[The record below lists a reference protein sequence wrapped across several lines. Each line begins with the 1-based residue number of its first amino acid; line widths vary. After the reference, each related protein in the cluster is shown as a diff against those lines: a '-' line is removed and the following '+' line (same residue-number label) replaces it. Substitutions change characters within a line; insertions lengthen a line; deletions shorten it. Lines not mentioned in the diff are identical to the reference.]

1 MTSPS
6 SRLTASAFALIAGAL
21 VAAQARVNSQLAVEV
36 ESGIFAALLSFGVGL
51 VVIAFA
57 MLLRRENQKNLL
69 LVWKGIKNRSIPFYL
84 AIAGAIGGFFVI
96 VQSSIAGLI
105 GISLFSVGVVT
116 GTSLSAIILD
126 GRGMLGLERR
136 TIGAL
141 RVAGTLLAIA
151 GLIVA
156 GDFSNYA
163 FDPLILLAFVAGF
176 SIGFQQAMNGYFGR
190 LANSAVIPTLF
201 NFVAGGLFILIALF
215 VFEGGR
221 IPETL
226 PTNPILYLGGLAG
239 VIFIFVQTVV
249 LPKIGALTMGIAML
263 VGQLVG
269 SVLLDVF
276 VPIAQRDVTISTLL
290 GIVLAMI
297 GAALVAKR

>member
-1 MTSPS
+1 MTSS
-6 SRLTASAFALIAGAL
+6 TSRLTAGIAALVAGGL
-21 VAAQARVNSQLAVEV
+21 VAAQARVNSELAAEV
-36 ESGIFAALLSFGVGL
+36 NSGIFAALISFGVGL
-51 VVIAFA
+51 VIISLATA
-57 MLLRRENQKNLL
+57 LRQENRKNLKEVL
-69 LVWKGIKNRSIPFYL
+69 SGLRAKSIPFYL

-96 VQSSIAGLI
+96 VQSSVAGLI

-116 GTSLSAIILD
+116 GTSFSAIILD
-126 GRGMLGLERR
+126 GRGMLGLEKRL
-136 TIGAL
+136 IGPL
-141 RVAGTLLAIA
+141 RIFGTLLAIA
-151 GLIVA
+151 GLVVA

-190 LANSAVIPTLF
+190 LAKSAVIPTLF
-201 NFVAGGLFILIALF
+201 NFIAGGLFIVLALL
-215 VFEGGR
+215 VLEGGR
-221 IPETL
+221 IPESL
-226 PTNPILYLGGLAG
+226 PSNPVLYLGGIVG

-269 SVLLDVF
+269 SVLLDIF
-276 VPIAQRDVTISTLL
+276 TPIASRDVTLSTLF

>member
-1 MTSPS
+1 MTSS
-6 SRLTASAFALIAGAL
+6 TSRLTAGIAALVAGGL
-21 VAAQARVNSQLAVEV
+21 VAAQARVNSELAAEV
-36 ESGIFAALLSFGVGL
+36 NSGIFAALISFGVGL
-51 VVIAFA
+51 VIISLATA
-57 MLLRRENQKNLL
+57 LRQENRKNLKEVISGL
-69 LVWKGIKNRSIPFYL
+69 RAKSIPFYL

-96 VQSSIAGLI
+96 VQSSVAGLI

-116 GTSLSAIILD
+116 GTSFSAIILD
-126 GRGMLGLERR
+126 GRGMLGLEKRL
-136 TIGAL
+136 IGPL
-141 RVAGTLLAIA
+141 RIFGTLLAIA
-151 GLIVA
+151 GLVVA

-190 LANSAVIPTLF
+190 LAKSAVIPTLF
-201 NFVAGGLFILIALF
+201 NFIAGGLFIVLALL
-215 VFEGGR
+215 VLEGGR
-221 IPETL
+221 IPESL
-226 PTNPILYLGGLAG
+226 PSNPVLYLGGIVG

-249 LPKIGALTMGIAML
+249 LPKVGALTMSIAML

-269 SVLLDVF
+269 SVLLDIF
-276 VPIAQRDVTISTLL
+276 TPIASRDVTLSTLF

>member
-1 MTSPS
+1 MTSSS
-6 SRLTASAFALIAGAL
+6 SRLTAGIAALVAGAL
-21 VAAQARVNSQLAVEV
+21 VATQARVNSELAVEV
-36 ESGIFAALLSFGVGL
+36 KSGIFAALISFGVGL
-51 VVIAFA
+51 VIISLATA
-57 MLLRRENQKNLL
+57 LRDENRKNLNEVL
-69 LVWKGIKNRSIPFYL
+69 SGLKAKSIPFYL

-96 VQSSIAGLI
+96 VQSSVAGLI

-116 GTSLSAIILD
+116 GTSFSAIILD
-126 GRGMLGLERR
+126 GRGMLGLEKRL
-136 TIGAL
+136 IGPL
-141 RVAGTLLAIA
+141 RIFGTLLAIA
-151 GLIVA
+151 GLVVA

-163 FDPLILLAFVAGF
+163 FDPLILLAFIAGF

-190 LANSAVIPTLF
+190 LAKSAVIPTLF
-201 NFVAGGLFILIALF
+201 NFIAGAIFILLALF
-215 VFEGGR
+215 VLEGGR

-226 PTNPILYLGGLAG
+226 PSNPVLYLGGIVG

-276 VPIAQRDVTISTLL
+276 TPIASRDVTLSTLL

>member
-1 MTSPS
+1 MTSS
-6 SRLTASAFALIAGAL
+6 TSRLTAGIAALVAGAL
-21 VAAQARVNSQLAVEV
+21 VAAQARVNSELAAEV
-36 ESGIFAALLSFGVGL
+36 NSGIFAALISFGVGL
-51 VVIAFA
+51 VIISIATA
-57 MLLRRENQKNLL
+57 LRQENRKNLKEVL
-69 LVWKGIKNRSIPFYL
+69 SGLRAKSIPFYL

-96 VQSSIAGLI
+96 VQSSVAGLI

-116 GTSLSAIILD
+116 GTSFSAIILD
-126 GRGMLGLERR
+126 GRGMLGLEKRL
-136 TIGAL
+136 IGPL
-141 RVAGTLLAIA
+141 RIFGTLLAIA
-151 GLIVA
+151 GLVVA

-190 LANSAVIPTLF
+190 LAKSAVIPTLF
-201 NFVAGGLFILIALF
+201 NFIAGGLFIVLALLIL
-215 VFEGGR
+215 EGGR
-221 IPETL
+221 IPESL
-226 PTNPILYLGGLAG
+226 PSNPVLYLGGIVG

-269 SVLLDVF
+269 SVLLDIF
-276 VPIAQRDVTISTLL
+276 TPIASREVTLSTLF